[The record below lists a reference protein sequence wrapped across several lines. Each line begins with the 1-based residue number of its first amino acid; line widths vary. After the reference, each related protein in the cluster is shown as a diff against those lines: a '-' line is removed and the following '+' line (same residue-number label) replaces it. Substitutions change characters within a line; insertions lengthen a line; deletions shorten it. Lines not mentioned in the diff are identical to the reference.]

1 MILIELY
8 RKLVPL
14 KIKEIIQLG
23 DFVRKVLDFYYI
35 KTIQNNHQRALR
47 KLKNKESIK
56 CVFFALFDSVWKYE
70 DIYQLMLDNPRFNP
84 VILVCPIVNYG
95 KDNMIQRMKE
105 TYDFFVK
112 KGYNVIKSYDEVT
125 DTYVDVRKD
134 INPDIIFYTNPY
146 HNLIDIRYFI
156 TNYRDVLTVY
166 VPYSIN
172 NSCAYEANY
181 NLILYNLL
189 WRYYLPTI
197 YHQNYSV
204 RYARNKGVN
213 TVVSGYPGIEPLIDS
228 HNPSNSEWKIKDNP
242 DIKKVIWAPHH
253 TIEPVG
259 VVYYS
264 CFLEY
269 CDFMLE
275 LAQKYKEK
283 VQFVFKPHPLLKNKL
298 YIKWGKEKT
307 DDYYS
312 RWNTMPNTNLND
324 GDYEDLF
331 LTSDAMIHDSG
342 SFISEYLYVNK
353 PVMRTLNGIDESDK
367 QNGFSLECISNHYLG
382 HNKQEIEQFI
392 QNVIDGVDPL
402 KEKRT
407 KFINEVL
414 MPKGSPSQNIIDD
427 ILSSID
433 NQILY
438 RN

>member
-1 MILIELY
+1 MMLIELY

-14 KIKEIIQLG
+14 KIKKIFLFG
-23 DFVRKVLDFYYI
+23 DRINKIKELYYI
-35 KTIQNNHQRALR
+35 ESSKRNHQRALC
-47 KLKNKESIK
+47 KLVKKEKIK

-70 DIYQLMLDNPRFNP
+70 DVYRLMLDNPRFEP
-84 VILVCPIVNYG
+84 VILVCPVANYG
-95 KDNMIQRMKE
+95 RDNMFLRMKE
-105 TYDFFVK
+105 TYDFFKK
-112 KGYNVIKSYDEVT
+112 KGYNVIKSYDEISN
-125 DTYVDVRKD
+125 TYVDVRKD

-146 HNLIDIRYFI
+146 HNLIDARYFI
-156 TNYRDVLTVY
+156 TNYRDLLTVY

-172 NSCAYEANY
+172 NSCAYDANY

-189 WRYYLPTI
+189 WRYYLPTVC
-197 YHQNYSV
+197 HQNYSV
-204 RYARNKGVN
+204 EYARNKGVN
-213 TVVSGYPGIEPLIDS
+213 VVVSGYPGIEPLIDGRV
-228 HNPSNSEWKIKDNP
+228 PCDKDWKEKNN
-242 DIKKVIWAPHH
+242 KKRFIWAPHH

-264 CFLEY
+264 CFLQY
-269 CDFMLE
+269 CDFMIE
-275 LAQKYKEK
+275 MANKYKNEI
-283 VQFVFKPHPLLKNKL
+283 QIVFKPHPLLKNKL
-298 YIKWGKEKT
+298 YLLWGKDRT
-307 DDYYS
+307 DEYYS
-312 RWNTMPNTNLND
+312 KWLQMPNTNLND

-367 QNGFSLECISNHYLG
+367 QNGFSLECISNHYLANNA
-382 HNKQEIEQFI
+382 HEIEQFI
-392 QNVIDGVDPL
+392 QNVIAGIDPM

-414 MPKGSPSQNIIDD
+414 MPNGSPSKNIIDD
-427 ILSSID
+427 ILDSID